1 VNFNLEG
8 ACTKQTTHKLLD
20 TLLNFVHNSLH
31 RNKQTKGSSMTTI
44 TLWLLIAAGNGLA
57 TPANIAQ
64 FATEKDCLSAA
75 ATMQR
80 LTREKSFMTPMYGV
94 CVEAKV
100 VK

>member
-1 VNFNLEG
+1 
-8 ACTKQTTHKLLD
+8 
-20 TLLNFVHNSLH
+20 
-31 RNKQTKGSSMTTI
+31 MTTI

-64 FATEKDCLSAA
+64 FATEKDCLMAA

-80 LTREKSFMTPMYGV
+80 LSREKSDMANLSGV

>member
-1 VNFNLEG
+1 
-8 ACTKQTTHKLLD
+8 
-20 TLLNFVHNSLH
+20 
-31 RNKQTKGSSMTTI
+31 MTTI

-57 TPANIAQ
+57 APANIAQ

-80 LTREKSFMTPMYGV
+80 LTEKSFMTTMYGV

>member
-1 VNFNLEG
+1 
-8 ACTKQTTHKLLD
+8 
-20 TLLNFVHNSLH
+20 
-31 RNKQTKGSSMTTI
+31 MTTI

-75 ATMQR
+75 AAMQR

>member
-1 VNFNLEG
+1 
-8 ACTKQTTHKLLD
+8 
-20 TLLNFVHNSLH
+20 
-31 RNKQTKGSSMTTI
+31 MTTI
-44 TLWLLIAAGNGLA
+44 TLWLLIASAPAGLA
-57 TPANIAQ
+57 TPVNIAQ

-80 LTREKSFMTPMYGV
+80 LTGEKSFMTPMYGV

>member
-1 VNFNLEG
+1 
-8 ACTKQTTHKLLD
+8 
-20 TLLNFVHNSLH
+20 
-31 RNKQTKGSSMTTI
+31 MTTF
-44 TLWLLIAAGNGLA
+44 TLWLLIAASSA
-57 TPANIAQ
+57 AVTPANIAQ

-80 LTREKSFMTPMYGV
+80 LTREKSLMNTMYGV